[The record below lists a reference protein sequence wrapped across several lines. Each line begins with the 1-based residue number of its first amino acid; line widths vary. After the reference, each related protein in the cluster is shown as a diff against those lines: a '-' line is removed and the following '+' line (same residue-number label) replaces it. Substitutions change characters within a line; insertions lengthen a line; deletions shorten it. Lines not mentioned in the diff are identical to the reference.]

1 MNIKWQQNFGL
12 IVLFFSFQPF
22 FFFLSTQSFCSS
34 IVFFIKIFRNQ
45 FNLLTEYAHKFF
57 KIKDFKKDMID

>member
-1 MNIKWQQNFGL
+1 MATKLWFNC
-12 IVLFFSFQPF
+12 IVFQLPAF